1 MLHGGEGA
9 RALDPSARSF
19 PRIVGREPGDDR
31 DPLGVGRSAWTW
43 RTAAASGSRSS
54 RSLAIRWRAKAP
66 TRRRPDGSGTERLT
80 RVDGQRL
87 CQHDPGRHAGD
98 GHRHQRAEG
107 LEGDE
112 PQGSALSRGAERR
125 RRECVGR
132 DRRRSGER
140 AVDAFPV
147 ARALER
153 LVPGAFTS
161 DSRAH
166 VSVWTKD
173 A

>member
-1 MLHGGEGA
+1 MDLANRCGQRLAVEPVAGDPVAREGS
-9 RALDPSARSF
+9 DETS
-19 PRIVGREPGDDR
+19 PRRI
-31 DPLGVGRSAWTW
+31 
-43 RTAAASGSRSS
+43 
-54 RSLAIRWRAKAP
+54 
-66 TRRRPDGSGTERLT
+66 GTERLT